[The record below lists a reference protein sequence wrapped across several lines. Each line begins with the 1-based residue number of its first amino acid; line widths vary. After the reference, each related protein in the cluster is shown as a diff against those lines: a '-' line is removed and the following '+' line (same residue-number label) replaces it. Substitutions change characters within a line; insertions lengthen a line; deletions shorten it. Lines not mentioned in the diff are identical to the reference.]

1 MFKGGRC
8 QLGFLCIYI
17 VGGVQIGSTGLEE
30 YLILSLCGLGVLCG
44 VQRGLGREEQAQQ
57 LHCTLQCKMHR
68 VLLLV
73 HFSQWL
79 D

>member
-30 YLILSLCGLGVLCG
+30 YLILCG